1 MKHSLVGVREFF
13 YSYIV
18 ERFLIAVDIRCLV
31 SQFTYRMIACAVT
44 ILQFFRDVLRNV

>member
-18 ERFLIAVDIRCLV
+18 ELFLIAVDIR
-31 SQFTYRMIACAVT
+31 
-44 ILQFFRDVLRNV
+44 